1 MVITGII
8 NSITE
13 KISTAERTAIRHL
26 SEQAIET
33 EPSLTDRF
41 LGAIDNIFEANGFEA
56 NGFLIKSR
64 TLRDRGRNAPE
75 HEFGP
80 DFISVLNIN
89 ISNYSL
95 SKGFLVQAKLAGKE
109 EINIIDKKPYPEVQ
123 VYFPSNKAKN
133 NSRLLTQ
140 CEQMLNITPD
150 SFVFV
155 YSTFGI
161 YVVPAST
168 FASIKSTSSP
178 QSVYSKTLERFYKD
192 FLMSYIGDR
201 RLNAYDDETLRRLS
215 SQTFSNSAMLVDV
228 SEVPKPNE
236 TPNRFSSIDL

>member
-13 KISTAERTAIRHL
+13 KISSAEKTTIRHL

-41 LGAIDNIFEANGFEA
+41 LGAIDNVFESNGFET

-89 ISNYSL
+89 ISSYSL

-109 EINIIDKKPYPEVQ
+109 EISIIERKPYPEV
-123 VYFPSNKAKN
+123 
-133 NSRLLTQ
+133 
-140 CEQMLNITPD
+140 
-150 SFVFV
+150 
-155 YSTFGI
+155 
-161 YVVPAST
+161 
-168 FASIKSTSSP
+168 
-178 QSVYSKTLERFYKD
+178 
-192 FLMSYIGDR
+192 
-201 RLNAYDDETLRRLS
+201 
-215 SQTFSNSAMLVDV
+215 
-228 SEVPKPNE
+228 
-236 TPNRFSSIDL
+236 